1 MVFRINWDLER
12 NLKRKR
18 EIFVMWEKKN
28 KREEKKEGRKRKG
41 GQKRMKERKRMEEK
55 KKKEE
60 QRRKK
65 EQKRIETGKEVRK
78 KVFHHSESVRGKL
91 TRELIQDITSTSSGH
106 KFQNGEYRK
115 EPKEP
120 EWICPIRFQV
130 EHIAMERFSM
140 EYLQAKKL
148 TDERVIL
155 QLHGGGYIGPMKNRY
170 RDFAV
175 LYSKALGGGS
185 VLTID
190 YRVAPENPF
199 PAALEDA
206 YEAYEWLLEQG
217 YSDRQIFLAGDSA
230 GGGLAL
236 ALCHYRKDKKKSLP
250 EGLILMSPWTDL
262 TGSGES
268 YLTNYHNDPLFGNT
282 EDSMI
287 KNLDYVGEYDPKNPY
302 ISPLF
307 GEFDRFPPMLI
318 QVGSYE
324 MLLSDSEQVAKKVK
338 AQHGKIRLSVYEG
351 MFHVFQM
358 AGSLLPE
365 SKEAWREIV
374 QYLDVMRRK

>member
-1 MVFRINWDLER
+1 MEKEK
-12 NLKRKR
+12 KRKKA
-18 EIFVMWEKKN
+18 E
-28 KREEKKEGRKRKG
+28 
-41 GQKRMKERKRMEEK
+41 
-55 KKKEE
+55 
-60 QRRKK
+60 
-65 EQKRIETGKEVRK
+65 KRIRN
-78 KVFHHSESVRGKL
+78 KVLHHSESVRGRL
-91 TRELIQDITSTSSGH
+91 MRELIQDITSTSSGH

-120 EWICPIRFQV
+120 EWICPVRCR
-130 EHIAMERFSM
+130 MEKVKLENFTM
-140 EYLQAKKL
+140 EYLQPKIL
-148 TDERVIL
+148 TDDRVIL

-190 YRVAPENPF
+190 YRVAPEHPF

-206 YEAYEWLLEQG
+206 DEAYEWLLNEG
-217 YSDRQIFLAGDSA
+217 YSDEQIILAGDSA

-236 ALCHYRKDKKKSLP
+236 ALCHYRRDKKKRFP
-250 EGLILMSPWTDL
+250 KGLILMSPWTDL

-268 YLTNYHNDPLFGNT
+268 YVTNYHRDPLFGNT

-287 KNLDYVGEYDPKNPY
+287 KNLDYVGDADPANPY

-307 GEFDRFPPMLI
+307 GDFEGFPPMLI

-324 MLLSDSEQVAKKVK
+324 MLLSDSESVAHKAK
-338 AQHGKIRLSVYEG
+338 AQHGKVRLSVYEG

-358 AGSLLPE
+358 AGKLLPE
-365 SKEAWREIV
+365 AKEAWKEVVR
-374 QYLDVMRRK
+374 YLDVIGR

>member
-1 MVFRINWDLER
+1 MQKNRFE
-12 NLKRKR
+12 KR
-18 EIFVMWEKKN
+18 E
-28 KREEKKEGRKRKG
+28 
-41 GQKRMKERKRMEEK
+41 
-55 KKKEE
+55 KKEE
-60 QRRKK
+60 QKK
-65 EQKRIETGKEVRK
+65 KIRE
-78 KVFHHSESVRGKL
+78 KVLHHPESVRGKL
-91 TRELIQDITSTSSGH
+91 VRELIQDITSTSSGH

-120 EWICPIRFQV
+120 EWICPMRCSV
-130 EHIAMERFSM
+130 EHLALENFTM
-140 EYLQAKKL
+140 EYLQPKIL
-148 TDERVIL
+148 TDDRVIL

-190 YRVAPENPF
+190 YRVAPEHPF

-206 YEAYEWLLEQG
+206 FDAYEWLLKEG
-217 YSDRQIFLAGDSA
+217 YSNEQIILAGDSA

-236 ALCHYRKDKKKSLP
+236 ALCHYRKDRGKRLP
-250 EGLILMSPWTDL
+250 KGLILMSPWTDL

-268 YLTNYHNDPLFGNT
+268 YVTNFHNDPLFGNT
-282 EDSMI
+282 EDSMV
-287 KNLDYVGEYDPKNPY
+287 KNLDYVADADPKNPY

-307 GEFDRFPPMLI
+307 GDFAEFPPMLI

-324 MLLSDSEQVAKKVK
+324 MLLSDSELVAEKVK
-338 AQHGKIRLSVYEG
+338 AQHGKVRLSIYEG

-374 QYLDVMRRK
+374 RYLDVMQKRG

>member
-1 MVFRINWDLER
+1 MWK
-12 NLKRKR
+12 KR
-18 EIFVMWEKKN
+18 
-28 KREEKKEGRKRKG
+28 
-41 GQKRMKERKRMEEK
+41 
-55 KKKEE
+55 KKKENKENRGNKENRESQENRE
-60 QRRKK
+60 QKKSREKRKHREKRIRKEEERAERKK
-65 EQKRIETGKEVRK
+65 KVRK
-78 KVFHHSESVRGKL
+78 KVLHHPESVRGKL
-91 TRELIQDITSTSSGH
+91 TRELIQDITATSSGH

-120 EWICPIRFQV
+120 EWICPIRYQV
-130 EHIAMERFSM
+130 ETIAMEQFSM
-140 EYLQAKKL
+140 EYLQPKKL
-148 TDERVIL
+148 MDNRVIL
-155 QLHGGGYIGPMKNRY
+155 QIHGGGYIGPMKNRY

-190 YRVAPENPF
+190 YRVAPKHPF

-206 YEAYEWLLEQG
+206 FEAYEWLLSQG
-217 YSDRQIFLAGDSA
+217 YLDRQIFLAGDSA

-236 ALCHYRKDKKKSLP
+236 ALCHYRKDRKKSLP
-250 EGLILMSPWTDL
+250 GGLVLMSPWTDL
-262 TGSGES
+262 TGSGAS
-268 YLTNYHNDPLFGNT
+268 YVTNYHNDPLFGNT

-287 KNLDYVGEYDPKNPY
+287 KNLDYVGDADPKNPY

-307 GEFDRFPPMLI
+307 GEFDGFPPMLI

-324 MLLSDSEQVAKKVK
+324 MLLSDSKEVARKVK
-338 AQHGKIRLSVYEG
+338 EKHGKVRLSIYEG

-365 SKEAWREIV
+365 SKEAWLEIV
-374 QYLDVMRRK
+374 QYFDWMCHL

>member
-1 MVFRINWDLER
+1 MVRIMWK
-12 NLKRKR
+12 KRK
-18 EIFVMWEKKN
+18 KQN
-28 KREEKKEGRKRKG
+28 
-41 GQKRMKERKRMEEK
+41 
-55 KKKEE
+55 KKKEM
-60 QRRKK
+60 QK
-65 EQKRIETGKEVRK
+65 EQGRRVRE
-78 KVFHHSESVRGKL
+78 KVFHHPESVRGKL
-91 TRELIQDITSTSSGH
+91 MRELIQDITSTSSGH

-120 EWICPIRFQV
+120 EWICPIRCRV
-130 EHIAMERFSM
+130 ESIAMEQFTM
-140 EYLQAKKL
+140 EYLQPKRL

-190 YRVAPENPF
+190 YRVAPKNPF

-206 YEAYEWLLEQG
+206 FDAYEWLLQQG
-217 YSDRQIFLAGDSA
+217 YSDRKIFLAGDSA

-236 ALCHYRKDKKKSLP
+236 ALCHYRKDKGKSLP
-250 EGLILMSPWTDL
+250 SGLILMSPWTDL

-268 YLTNYHNDPLFGNT
+268 YRTNYHNDPLFGNT

-287 KNLDYVGEYDPKNPY
+287 KNLDYVGDADPKNPY

-307 GEFDRFPPMLI
+307 GEFDGFPPMLI

-324 MLLSDSEQVAKKVK
+324 MLLSDSEQVVQKVK
-338 AQHGKIRLSVYEG
+338 AKHGKIRFSVYEG

-374 QYLDVMRRK
+374 RYLDVMQKREQEEEMRYGTKEV

>member
-1 MVFRINWDLER
+1 MEKADIFLFMEKMGM
-12 NLKRKR
+12 KRKVR
-18 EIFVMWEKKN
+18 DTMW
-28 KREEKKEGRKRKG
+28 KRIERKRKAL
-41 GQKRMKERKRMEEK
+41 QYS
-55 KKKEE
+55 
-60 QRRKK
+60 RKK
-65 EQKRIETGKEVRK
+65 EMLIKQKRQIRE
-78 KVFHHSESVRGKL
+78 KVLHHPESVRGKL
-91 TRELIQDITSTSSGH
+91 MRELIQDITSTSSGH

-120 EWICPIRFQV
+120 EWICPIPFQL
-130 EHIAMERFSM
+130 ETIAMDQFSM
-140 EYLQAKKL
+140 EYLQPKKL
-148 TDERVIL
+148 TDNRVIL

-175 LYSKALGGGS
+175 LYSKALRGGS

-190 YRVAPENPF
+190 YRVAPEHPF

-206 YEAYEWLLEQG
+206 AEAYNWLLQKG
-217 YSDRQIFLAGDSA
+217 YSNRQIFLAGDSA

-236 ALCHYRKDKKKSLP
+236 ALCHYRKDRGESLP
-250 EGLILMSPWTDL
+250 GGLILMSPWTDL

-268 YLTNYHNDPLFGNT
+268 YTTNYHRDPLFGNT

-287 KNLDYVGEYDPKNPY
+287 KNLDYVGDADPKNPY

-307 GEFDRFPPMLI
+307 GEFDGFPPMLL

-338 AQHGKIRLSVYEG
+338 AQHGKIRFSVYEG

-374 QYLDVMRRK
+374 RYLDVMLVQEKK

>member
-1 MVFRINWDLER
+1 MRLMWKNKKTE
-12 NLKRKR
+12 KKR
-18 EIFVMWEKKN
+18 ERKAAYKKQVREK
-28 KREEKKEGRKRKG
+28 
-41 GQKRMKERKRMEEK
+41 
-55 KKKEE
+55 
-60 QRRKK
+60 
-65 EQKRIETGKEVRK
+65 IL
-78 KVFHHSESVRGKL
+78 HHPESVRGKL
-91 TRELIQDITSTSSGH
+91 MRELIQDITATSSGH

-120 EWICPIRFQV
+120 EWICPMHFCM
-130 EHIAMERFSM
+130 ESIAMERFSM
-140 EYLQAKKL
+140 EYLEPKKKRN
-148 TDERVIL
+148 ERVIL

-175 LYSKALGGGS
+175 LYSKALRGGS

-190 YRVAPENPF
+190 YRVAPEHPF

-206 YEAYEWLLEQG
+206 FDAYEWLLRQG

-236 ALCHYRKDKKKSLP
+236 ALCHYRKDKGASLP
-250 EGLILMSPWTDL
+250 NGLILMSPWTDL
-262 TGSGES
+262 TGSGAS
-268 YLTNYHNDPLFGNT
+268 YRENYHRDPLFGNT

-287 KNLDYVGEYDPKNPY
+287 KNLDYVGDADPKNPY

-307 GEFDRFPPMLI
+307 GAFDGFPSMLI

-324 MLLSDSEQVAKKVK
+324 MLLSDSVQVAEKVK
-338 AQHGKIRLSVYEG
+338 AAHGKVRLSIYEG

-365 SKEAWREIV
+365 AKDAWREVI
-374 QYLDVMRRK
+374 QYLDIMQERM

>member
-1 MVFRINWDLER
+1 MGIERKSKESEIRI
-12 NLKRKR
+12 
-18 EIFVMWEKKN
+18 MWERKKN
-28 KREEKKEGRKRKG
+28 KKRNRKRNKD
-41 GQKRMKERKRMEEK
+41 
-55 KKKEE
+55 
-60 QRRKK
+60 RKK
-65 EQKRIETGKEVRK
+65 EIRKEQRKQIRK
-78 KVFHHSESVRGKL
+78 KVLHHPESVRGKWM
-91 TRELIQDITSTSSGH
+91 RELIQDITSTSSGH

-120 EWICPIRFQV
+120 EWLCPVRYQV
-130 EHIAMERFSM
+130 QNLKMEQFSM
-140 EYLQAKKL
+140 EYLQPKKL
-148 TDERVIL
+148 TNKRVIL
-155 QLHGGGYIGPMKNRY
+155 QLHGGGYIGPIKNRY

-175 LYSKALGGGS
+175 LYSKALKGGS

-190 YRVAPENPF
+190 YRIAPEYVF

-206 YEAYEWLLEQG
+206 FEAYEWLLLQG

-250 EGLILMSPWTDL
+250 GGLILMSPWTDL

-268 YLTNYHNDPLFGNT
+268 YQTNYHKDPLFGNT
-282 EDSMI
+282 EDSII
-287 KNLDYVGEYDPKNPY
+287 KNLDYVGDADPKNPY

-307 GEFDRFPPMLI
+307 GKFSGFPPTLI

-324 MLLSDSEQVAKKVK
+324 MLLSDSEQVAQKIK
-338 AQHGKIRLSVYEG
+338 AQHGKVRLSVYEG

-358 AGSLLPE
+358 AGVLLPE
-365 SKEAWREIV
+365 SKEAWKEIV
-374 QYLDVMRRK
+374 RYLDIMQKREEKETYGTKEV

>member
-1 MVFRINWDLER
+1 
-12 NLKRKR
+12 
-18 EIFVMWEKKN
+18 MWEKK
-28 KREEKKEGRKRKG
+28 KKSRKKSEKRK
-41 GQKRMKERKRMEEK
+41 KIENKIIERKRTKNRK
-55 KKKEE
+55 KI
-60 QRRKK
+60 RKK
-65 EQKRIETGKEVRK
+65 ERDWEEQKKVRK

-120 EWICPIRFQV
+120 EWICPIHCQV

-140 EYLQAKKL
+140 EYLQPKKL

-190 YRVAPENPF
+190 YRVAPEHPF

-206 YEAYEWLLEQG
+206 FEAYEWLLEQG
-217 YSDRQIFLAGDSA
+217 YLNRQIFLAGDSA

-236 ALCHYRKDKKKSLP
+236 ALCHYRKDKKKPLP
-250 EGLILMSPWTDL
+250 GGLILMSPWTDL

-268 YLTNYHNDPLFGNT
+268 YETNYHNDPLFGNT

-287 KNLDYVGEYDPKNPY
+287 KNLDYVGNNDPRNPY

-307 GEFDRFPPMLI
+307 GKFDGFPPMLI

-338 AQHGKIRLSVYEG
+338 ARHGKVRLSIYEG

-374 QYLDVMRRK
+374 HYLDIMQRSESCHL